1 MATHYTCALR
11 IFSYSSFVSGFSA
24 FGTGAGFGAA
34 GFLEASFFFGESW
47 IVIRF
52 PSSTGIWSTFA

>member
-11 IFSYSSFVSGFSA
+11 IFSYSSSASGFSA
-24 FGTGAGFGAA
+24 FCTGAAGFGAA
-34 GFLEASFFFGESW
+34 GFLAASFFFGESC

-52 PSSTGIWSTFA
+52 PSSIGI